1 MTTKKLT
8 RKQRILVAT
17 TLFGMFFGAGNLIFP
32 VHLGQMAG
40 SNVIPAIIGFIITAV
55 GIPIFGVAAIGVTH
69 SDGLQTLSGKVGK
82 GYGIFFTC
90 LLYLTIGPLFA
101 IPRCATVSFTT
112 GVSPMLPEAA
122 QPLALLLFSAVF
134 FAFVLFFSLRP
145 GKITVWIG
153 KIINPVFLLF
163 LAVLVIA
170 ALLKPGASISDVA
183 PTEPYATKTSAFF
196 SSFIE
201 GYGTMDAIAGLA
213 FGIVVIDVIRRMGV
227 DNDDAVAVDVLGSGV
242 LTGLLMAVIYVVTIL
257 MGTQSRGLFEISDN
271 GGIALTQI
279 AGHYFGGVGQIILA
293 VTITFACL
301 KTSIGLV
308 TSCSETFVKM
318 THGKISYKLWAIL
331 FTLFSFAVSNVGLSA
346 IIEYS
351 IPVLMLIY
359 PPATA
364 LIILAFA
371 GKLFRHDRAVY
382 LSTMIFT
389 WAAAIFD
396 FFKTLPAGV
405 RTALRL
411 DAPVELLLGGQQT
424 FLRPV
429 DGRVTGELEADQP
442 PQLFPLLGPHHFP
455 AQSIVA
461 DLIGIGARRGIG
473 RHVLPIAWHRVGEEG
488 QAIVKNRGRGNQLSR
503 VVIPQKPKVS
513 KMSVLII
520 DHGVKDKH
528 AAKLL
533 IEGLPLGLVVVDAG
547 LQATVFDD
555 SPNGDKG
562 CVNVG
567 EQFTF

>member
-1 MTTKKLT
+1 MTVKKLT
-8 RKQRILVAT
+8 MRQKILVAG

-32 VHLGQMAG
+32 VHLGQLAG
-40 SNVIPAIIGFIITAV
+40 RNVIPAIIGFIVTAV
-55 GIPIFGVAAIGVTH
+55 GIPIFGVAAIGITH
-69 SDGLQTLSGKVGK
+69 SDGLQTLSSKVGK

-112 GVSPMLPEAA
+112 GVAPMLLDPAKEW
-122 QPLALLLFSAVF
+122 LALLIFSAIF

-153 KIINPVFLLF
+153 KIINPIFLLF

-170 ALLKPGASISDVA
+170 ALTNPGASIAAV
-183 PTEPYATKTSAFF
+183 EPVEAYATGTSSFF

-213 FGIVVIDVIRRMGV
+213 FGIVVVDVIRRMGV
-227 DNDDAVAVDVLGSGV
+227 DNDDAVAVDVLGSGA
-242 LTGLLMAVIYVVTIL
+242 LTGILMAVIYIVTIL

-318 THGKISYKLWAIL
+318 THGKLSYKAWAIL

-359 PPATA
+359 PPAIA
-364 LIILAFA
+364 LIILAFI
-371 GKLFRHDRAVY
+371 GKFFHHDKAVY
-382 LSTMIFT
+382 ISVMAFT

-396 FFKTLPAGV
+396 FMKTLPAGV
-405 RTALRL
+405 QSSLHL
-411 DAPVELLLGGQQT
+411 D
-424 FLRPV
+424 
-429 DGRVTGELEADQP
+429 
-442 PQLFPLLGPHHFP
+442 QL
-455 AQSIVA
+455 VA
-461 DLIGIGARRGIG
+461 FAR
-473 RHVLPIAWHRVGEEG
+473 
-488 QAIVKNRGRGNQLSR
+488 QY
-503 VVIPQKPKVS
+503 
-513 KMSVLII
+513 
-520 DHGVKDKH
+520 
-528 AAKLL
+528 
-533 IEGLPLGLVVVDAG
+533 LPLFDLNLGWLLPACLGFVIGLVIHFSG
-547 LQATVFDD
+547 RK
-555 SPNGDKG
+555 SR
-562 CVNVG
+562 
-567 EQFTF
+567 

>member
-1 MTTKKLT
+1 MTVKKLT
-8 RKQRILVAT
+8 MRQKILVAG

-32 VHLGQMAG
+32 VHLGQLAG
-40 SNVIPAIIGFIITAV
+40 RNVIPAIIGFIVTAV
-55 GIPIFGVAAIGVTH
+55 GIPIFGVAAIGITH
-69 SDGLQTLSGKVGK
+69 SDGLQTLSSKVGK

-112 GVSPMLPEAA
+112 GVAPMLLDPAKEW
-122 QPLALLLFSAVF
+122 LALLIFSAIF

-153 KIINPVFLLF
+153 KIINPIFLLF

-170 ALLKPGASISDVA
+170 ALTNPGASIAAV
-183 PTEPYATKTSAFF
+183 EPVGAYATGTSSFF

-213 FGIVVIDVIRRMGV
+213 FGIVVVDVIRRMGV
-227 DNDDAVAVDVLGSGV
+227 DNDDAVAVDVLGSGA
-242 LTGLLMAVIYVVTIL
+242 LTGILMAVIYIVTIL

-318 THGKISYKLWAIL
+318 THGKLSYKAWAIL

-359 PPATA
+359 PPAIA
-364 LIILAFA
+364 LIILAFI
-371 GKLFRHDRAVY
+371 GKFFHHDKAVY
-382 LSTMIFT
+382 ISVMAFT

-396 FFKTLPAGV
+396 FMKTLPAGV
-405 RTALRL
+405 QSSLHLDRL
-411 DAPVELLLGGQQT
+411 
-424 FLRPV
+424 
-429 DGRVTGELEADQP
+429 
-442 PQLFPLLGPHHFP
+442 
-455 AQSIVA
+455 VA
-461 DLIGIGARRGIG
+461 FAR
-473 RHVLPIAWHRVGEEG
+473 
-488 QAIVKNRGRGNQLSR
+488 QY
-503 VVIPQKPKVS
+503 
-513 KMSVLII
+513 
-520 DHGVKDKH
+520 
-528 AAKLL
+528 
-533 IEGLPLGLVVVDAG
+533 LPLFDLNLGWLLPACLGFVIGLVIHLSG
-547 LQATVFDD
+547 RK
-555 SPNGDKG
+555 SR
-562 CVNVG
+562 
-567 EQFTF
+567 

>member
-1 MTTKKLT
+1 MQNTTEKSSRSAEGLYKFFIYFVLVLLAVT
-8 RKQRILVAT
+8 IIVPVAWVFMASIKQNAEFYGNPWALPAGFYWQNFVNAWN
-17 TLFGMFFGAGNLIFP
+17 GAKMGEYMLN
-32 VHLGQMAG
+32 
-40 SNVIPAIIGFIITAV
+40 SVIVTAL
-55 GIPIFGVAAIGVTH
+55 A
-69 SDGLQTLSGKVGK
+69 
-82 GYGIFFTC
+82 
-90 LLYLTIGPLFA
+90 
-101 IPRCATVSFTT
+101 
-112 GVSPMLPEAA
+112 
-122 QPLALLLFSAVF
+122 LALLLFSAVF

-411 DAPVELLLGGQQT
+411 DAPVELAKRYLPLFDLNLGWLL
-424 FLRPV
+424 
-429 DGRVTGELEADQP
+429 
-442 PQLFPLLGPHHFP
+442 P
-455 AQSIVA
+455 AVA
-461 DLIGIGARRGIG
+461 GFVIGM
-473 RHVLPIAWHRVGEEG
+473 
-488 QAIVKNRGRGNQLSR
+488 AIHLSR
-503 VVIPQKPKVS
+503 R
-513 KMSVLII
+513 
-520 DHGVKDKH
+520 DR
-528 AAKLL
+528 AK
-533 IEGLPLGLVVVDAG
+533 
-547 LQATVFDD
+547 
-555 SPNGDKG
+555 
-562 CVNVG
+562 
-567 EQFTF
+567 

>member
-8 RKQRILVAT
+8 FRQKILVAG

-40 SNVIPAIIGFIITAV
+40 RNAVVAMIGFIITAV
-55 GIPIFGVAAIGVTH
+55 GIPIFGVAAIGITH
-69 SDGLQTLSGKVGK
+69 SDGLQTLSSKVGK

-112 GVSPMLPEAA
+112 GVAPMLLDPSKEW
-122 QPLALLLFSAVF
+122 LALLIFSAIF

-153 KIINPVFLLF
+153 KIINPIFLLF

-170 ALLKPGASISDVA
+170 ALTNPGASIAAV
-183 PTEPYATKTSAFF
+183 EPVEAYATGTSSFF

-213 FGIVVIDVIRRMGV
+213 FGIVVVDVIRRMGV
-227 DNDDAVAVDVLGSGV
+227 DNDDAVAVDVLGSGA
-242 LTGLLMAVIYVVTIL
+242 LTGILMAVIYIVTIL

-318 THGKISYKLWAIL
+318 THGKISYKVWAIL

-359 PPATA
+359 PPAIA

-382 LSTMIFT
+382 VSVMIFT

-396 FFKTLPAGV
+396 FMKTLPAGV
-405 RTALRL
+405 QTALRL
-411 DAPVELLLGGQQT
+411 DIPVGLAKQYLPLFDLNLGWLL
-424 FLRPV
+424 
-429 DGRVTGELEADQP
+429 
-442 PQLFPLLGPHHFP
+442 P
-455 AQSIVA
+455 AVSGFV
-461 DLIGIGARRGIG
+461 IGM
-473 RHVLPIAWHRVGEEG
+473 
-488 QAIVKNRGRGNQLSR
+488 AIHLSKRGRAN
-503 VVIPQKPKVS
+503 
-513 KMSVLII
+513 
-520 DHGVKDKH
+520 
-528 AAKLL
+528 
-533 IEGLPLGLVVVDAG
+533 
-547 LQATVFDD
+547 
-555 SPNGDKG
+555 
-562 CVNVG
+562 
-567 EQFTF
+567 